1 MANES
6 GENGQ
11 KPLFWTQNSPIFQ
24 RVQKKF
30 LEHLYTFVLAP
41 FRPLNHQNS
50 EGKTQDMLKKFS
62 KKQQLPTGLK
72 SALYC
77 TVKSP
82 KMTAPS
88 SNPSIT

>member
-1 MANES
+1 MNLEKMAKNLYFGHKIVLYFREY
-6 GENGQ
+6 
-11 KPLFWTQNSPIFQ
+11 
-24 RVQKKF
+24 KKFF
-30 LEHLYTFVLAP
+30 LEHLHTFVLAP

>member
-6 GENGQ
+6 RENGQ

-24 RVQKKF
+24 RVQKNF

-62 KKQQLPTGLK
+62 KKQ
-72 SALYC
+72 
-77 TVKSP
+77 P
-82 KMTAPS
+82 KIAKNDCPS
-88 SNPSIT
+88 GNPSIT